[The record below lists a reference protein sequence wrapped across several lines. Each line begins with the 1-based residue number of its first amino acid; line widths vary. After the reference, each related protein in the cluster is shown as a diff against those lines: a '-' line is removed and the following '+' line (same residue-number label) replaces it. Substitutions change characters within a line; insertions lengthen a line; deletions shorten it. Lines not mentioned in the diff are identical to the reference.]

1 MPRYQDLV
9 RLITVRDVPTGG
21 GYSKEVLSYREV
33 FANIKSVGRSE
44 FYAARQSDVELAMTV
59 EMRTW
64 DYEGERRLEHGGKL
78 YTVER
83 QYTKDGE
90 MLQLNCSEFRGGVK

>member
-1 MPRYQDLV
+1 ML
-9 RLITVRDVPTGG
+9 TVETVQTANGYRD
-21 GYSKEVLSYREV
+21 EVETAREV
-33 FANIKSVGRSE
+33 FANVKSVTRSE
-44 FYAARQSDVELAMTV
+44 FYAARQDGTELVIAV

-64 DYEGERRLEHGGKL
+64 DYNGERRLRHNGKT

-90 MLQLNCSEFRGGVK
+90 MLQINCSEFRGGVT